1 MTGGPRDT
9 VHPLAVLGTDVLR
22 HSALEGMPGPA
33 SSRDE
38 AGMCLSGQSGPRV
51 APVLLREEV
60 ISGILK
66 GKKGQ
71 PAARVTTSV
80 LNRGMHR
87 LIYSSSTFQ
96 KPFTEHQGYPGLLCC
111 VLTFL

>member
-9 VHPLAVLGTDVLR
+9 VRPLAVLGPDVLR
-22 HSALEGMPGPA
+22 HSALEGRPGPA

-38 AGMCLSGQSGPRV
+38 AGVCLSGQSGPRV
-51 APVLLREEV
+51 APVLLRAEV

-71 PAARVTTSV
+71 PAS
-80 LNRGMHR
+80 
-87 LIYSSSTFQ
+87 
-96 KPFTEHQGYPGLLCC
+96 QGENICSEP
-111 VLTFL
+111 